1 MISMRKLPV
10 RILVSLF
17 FLSSISLIAQ
27 DKMDKSTSHTMKG
40 YLVDKMCAT
49 GMAKKAPDEAM
60 AKAAKH
66 TKSCALEESC
76 QDSGFGLMSAG
87 MFYKFD
93 DNGDKQAL
101 ALLKKTEKNNEIM
114 VSVTGTHDGDTF
126 KVTSIKEVKSE
137 GTKKD
142 MKKAQP
148 KQDEMKM
155 DSTKKV

>member
-1 MISMRKLPV
+1 MISMRKLPI
-10 RILVSLF
+10 RLLVSLF
-17 FLSSISLIAQ
+17 FLSSISLLAQ
-27 DKMDKSTSHTMKG
+27 DKMDKPTSHTMKG

-76 QDSGFGLMSAG
+76 QESGFGLMSEG

-101 ALLKKTEKNNEIM
+101 SLLKKTEKSNEIM
-114 VSVTGTHDGDTF
+114 VAVTGTHDGDVF
-126 KVTSIKEVKSE
+126 KVTSIKEIKSE
-137 GTKKD
+137 GSKKK
-142 MKKAQP
+142 MQP
-148 KQDEMKM
+148 KQDDMNGMKM
-155 DSTKKV
+155 DSTKKG

>member
-1 MISMRKLPV
+1 MKKHPLN
-10 RILVSLF
+10 ILLSLF
-17 FLSSISLIAQ
+17 LLSSISLFAQ

-40 YLVDKMCAT
+40 YLVDNMCAT

-60 AKAAKH
+60 AKAEKH

-76 QDSGFGLMSAG
+76 QESGFGLMSAG
-87 MFYKFD
+87 IWYKFD

-101 ALLKKTEKNNEIM
+101 ALLKKTDKTKAIM
-114 VSVTGTHDGDTF
+114 VSVTGTHNGDIF
-126 KVTSIKEVKSE
+126 KVTSIKELTAD
-137 GTKKD
+137 GTKKE
-142 MKKAQP
+142 MKKTQP

>member
-1 MISMRKLPV
+1 MRKLPI
-10 RILVSLF
+10 RLLVSLF
-17 FLSSISLIAQ
+17 FLTSISLLAQ

-76 QDSGFGLMSAG
+76 QESGFGLMSAG

-101 ALLKKTEKNNEIM
+101 ALLKKTEKSNDIM
-114 VSVTGTHDGDTF
+114 VTVTGMHEGDVF
-126 KVTSIKEVKSE
+126 KVASIKEVKSE
-137 GTKKD
+137 NSKKETKK
-142 MKKAQP
+142 MQP
-148 KQDEMKM
+148 KMDEMKM
-155 DSTKKV
+155 DSTKKG

>member
-1 MISMRKLPV
+1 MRKLPI
-10 RILVSLF
+10 RLFVSLF
-17 FLSSISLIAQ
+17 FLASISMFAQ

-40 YLVDKMCAT
+40 YLVDKMCGI

-60 AKAAKH
+60 AKAEKH

-76 QDSGFGLMSAG
+76 QESGFGLMSAG
-87 MFYKFD
+87 IWYKFD

-101 ALLKKTEKNNEIM
+101 ALLKKTDKTKAIM
-114 VSVTGTHDGDTF
+114 VSVTGTHNGDIF
-126 KVTSIKEVKSE
+126 KVTSIKELTAD
-137 GTKKD
+137 GTKKE
-142 MKKAQP
+142 MKKTQP